1 MKRLSPVAAL
11 MLVNVYCCILLGL
24 VLRALDPATD
34 WADGFP
40 ALMLFFCCV
49 TVPSPDSQFGP
60 ASAGVVSRPASTTA
74 DRRLTSRCSGPRTA
88 ATLTLVPIH
97 VRRCG
102 SAELCR

>member
-49 TVPSPDSQFGP
+49 TGP
-60 ASAGVVSRPASTTA
+60 VSRLAIRSSFGGRRKSTGQHT
-74 DRRLTSRCSGPRTA
+74 RRIA
-88 ATLTLVPIH
+88 A
-97 VRRCG
+97 
-102 SAELCR
+102 